1 MVVVHWVE
9 AMVGPACNPEVAT
22 AERAGTAKA
31 THTLPCLFLC
41 LLLETSSLD
50 FDIFSEIFGCVVT
63 DLLGSSAVLLD
74 SSTVAVSAVA
84 AA

>member
-1 MVVVHWVE
+1 M
-9 AMVGPACNPEVAT
+9 GPACSPEVAT

-31 THTLPCLFLC
+31 AHTLPCLFLC